1 MVTLAAAG
9 AGLLLPTWYYRQRAQ
24 RRRGEIEEAVGE
36 AVETLRDAVRI
47 GLGVEEAL
55 RALAVTGPQALRPVF
70 SGVERD
76 LRLAGFEEALDRAR
90 ERLAEPLFDTL
101 AVALLT
107 AYRIGGRNLAA
118 VLDGLSASVRG
129 SVQVRREVRANQA
142 QNVLSARVIA
152 ALPLLL
158 DPGHPR
164 LQPELPV
171 RLLAARGAGGA
182 RLLPAEHHRRL
193 HGDAEAG
200 GAAGP
205 GAGAEM
211 TAALALSCALG
222 AGLWLMLMGQ
232 PVGRPRPELGARL
245 RRLSVQERMAEEE
258 RAGAP
263 GAPMFRWALLERLLR
278 PLLED
283 AGGAASGLL
292 QAPRPRGRGPRLTA

>member
-1 MVTLAAAG
+1 MHVVLSLAFGLGLYLIFRWLTGGQPEPRSGEDPGERPAGRAGWIARRLASPGADGVGLRELAPASAAAGAASALLSQLFFGWPVVTLAAAG

-55 RALAVTGPQALRPVF
+55 RALAVTGPAALRPVF
-70 SGVERD
+70 SQVERD
-76 LRLAGFEEALDRAR
+76 LRLAGFEEALERAR
-90 ERLAEPLFDTL
+90 ERLQEPLFDTL

-158 DPGHPR
+158 ILVIRGSNPNY
-164 LQPELPV
+164 
-171 RLLAARGAGGA
+171 LAAF
-182 RLLPAEHHRRL
+182 
-193 HGDAEAG
+193 
-200 GAAGP
+200 
-205 GAGAEM
+205 
-211 TAALALSCALG
+211 S
-222 AGLWLMLMGQ
+222 Q
-232 PVGRPRPELGARL
+232 PVGQAVLACCLLSITVGYTVML
-245 RRLSVQERMAEEE
+245 RQAALPGQERV
-258 RAGAP
+258 
-263 GAPMFRWALLERLLR
+263 LR
-278 PLLED
+278 
-283 AGGAASGLL
+283 
-292 QAPRPRGRGPRLTA
+292 

>member
-1 MVTLAAAG
+1 MHVVLSLAFGLGLYLIFRWLAGGQAEARPDEDPNEPPAGRAGWIARRLASPGADGVGLRELAPASAAAGAASALLSQLFFGWPVVTLAAAG

-70 SGVERD
+70 SQVERD
-76 LRLAGFEEALDRAR
+76 LRLAGFEEALERAR

-158 DPGHPR
+158 ILVIRGSNPNY
-164 LQPELPV
+164 
-171 RLLAARGAGGA
+171 LAAF
-182 RLLPAEHHRRL
+182 
-193 HGDAEAG
+193 
-200 GAAGP
+200 
-205 GAGAEM
+205 
-211 TAALALSCALG
+211 S
-222 AGLWLMLMGQ
+222 Q
-232 PVGRPRPELGARL
+232 PVGQAVLACCLLSITVGYTVML
-245 RRLSVQERMAEEE
+245 RQAALPGQERV
-258 RAGAP
+258 
-263 GAPMFRWALLERLLR
+263 LR
-278 PLLED
+278 
-283 AGGAASGLL
+283 
-292 QAPRPRGRGPRLTA
+292 

>member
-1 MVTLAAAG
+1 MHVVLSLAFGLGLYLIFRWLAGGQPEVRPDEDPNERPAGRAGWIARRLASPGADGVGLRELAPASAAAGAMAALLAQLFFGWPVVTLAAAG

-55 RALAVTGPQALRPVF
+55 RALAVTGPAALRPVF
-70 SGVERD
+70 SQVERD
-76 LRLAGFEEALDRAR
+76 LRLAGFEEALERAR

-158 DPGHPR
+158 ILVIRGSNPNY
-164 LQPELPV
+164 
-171 RLLAARGAGGA
+171 LAAF
-182 RLLPAEHHRRL
+182 
-193 HGDAEAG
+193 
-200 GAAGP
+200 
-205 GAGAEM
+205 
-211 TAALALSCALG
+211 S
-222 AGLWLMLMGQ
+222 Q
-232 PVGRPRPELGARL
+232 PVGQAVLACCLLSITVGYTVML
-245 RRLSVQERMAEEE
+245 RQAALPGQERV
-258 RAGAP
+258 
-263 GAPMFRWALLERLLR
+263 LR
-278 PLLED
+278 
-283 AGGAASGLL
+283 
-292 QAPRPRGRGPRLTA
+292 

>member
-1 MVTLAAAG
+1 MHVVLSLAFGLGLYLIFRWLAGGQPEPRSGEDPGERPAGRAGWIARRLASPGADGVGLRELAPASAAAGAASALLSQLFFGWPVVTLAAAG

-70 SGVERD
+70 SEVERD

-107 AYRIGGRNLAA
+107 AYRIGGRNLGA
-118 VLDGLSASVRG
+118 VLDGLSHSVRG

-158 DPGHPR
+158 ILVIRGSNPNY
-164 LQPELPV
+164 
-171 RLLAARGAGGA
+171 LAAF
-182 RLLPAEHHRRL
+182 
-193 HGDAEAG
+193 
-200 GAAGP
+200 
-205 GAGAEM
+205 
-211 TAALALSCALG
+211 S
-222 AGLWLMLMGQ
+222 Q
-232 PVGRPRPELGARL
+232 PVGQAVLACCLLSITVGYTVML
-245 RRLSVQERMAEEE
+245 RQAALPGQERV
-258 RAGAP
+258 
-263 GAPMFRWALLERLLR
+263 LR
-278 PLLED
+278 
-283 AGGAASGLL
+283 
-292 QAPRPRGRGPRLTA
+292 

>member
-1 MVTLAAAG
+1 MHVVLSLAFGLGLYLIFRWLAGGQPAPRSGEDPGERPAGRAGWIARRLASPGADGVGLRELAPASAAAGAASALLSQLFFGWPVVTLAAAG

-70 SGVERD
+70 SEVERD

-107 AYRIGGRNLAA
+107 AYRIGGRNLGA
-118 VLDGLSASVRG
+118 VLDGLSHSVRG

-158 DPGHPR
+158 ILVIRGSNPNY
-164 LQPELPV
+164 
-171 RLLAARGAGGA
+171 LAAF
-182 RLLPAEHHRRL
+182 
-193 HGDAEAG
+193 
-200 GAAGP
+200 
-205 GAGAEM
+205 
-211 TAALALSCALG
+211 S
-222 AGLWLMLMGQ
+222 Q
-232 PVGRPRPELGARL
+232 PVGQAVLACCLLSITVGYTVML
-245 RRLSVQERMAEEE
+245 RQAALPAQERV
-258 RAGAP
+258 
-263 GAPMFRWALLERLLR
+263 LR
-278 PLLED
+278 
-283 AGGAASGLL
+283 
-292 QAPRPRGRGPRLTA
+292 